1 MKLGDFLS
9 DEAKQALSDIRKSH
23 SKVTSKKNNGVQKNG
38 KDGPVSKP
46 KDEKQKTKEY
56 SLEDTLAEIKKK
68 RSERNIRLQKENR
81 RLKKLRK
88 IKYVQEQKNPRRN
101 AIKRA
106 VQRQKDEEIK
116 RTENRLRVKKTHHDY
131 SIETT
136 NSIKAWSIPMGGLNK
151 R

>member
-38 KDGPVSKP
+38 KDGSVSKP

-88 IKYVQEQKNPRRN
+88 IKYVQEL
-101 AIKRA
+101 
-106 VQRQKDEEIK
+106 VQF
-116 RTENRLRVKKTHHDY
+116 V
-131 SIETT
+131 
-136 NSIKAWSIPMGGLNK
+136 AP
-151 R
+151 